1 MKTTLGLIGLAFAL
15 SSFLIPPE
23 ASAATPQGRCRMVDI
38 DQLQAKIAKGEAFY
52 LTDGQLQFA
61 RALFITTPPVVW
73 QFPMGDKAFLIPA
86 GEEGHDVVI
95 FLDTATSCERLIL
108 GEGASRLLDDVRR
121 GVTMHAGDGL

>member
-1 MKTTLGLIGLAFAL
+1 MI
-15 SSFLIPPE
+15 
-23 ASAATPQGRCRMVDI
+23 DI
-38 DQLQAKIAKGEAFY
+38 DQLEAKIAKGEAFY

-61 RALFITTPPVVW
+61 RALFITTPPVIW
-73 QFPMGDKAFLIPA
+73 QFPMGDKAFLVPA